1 MYVDPVTGI
10 ITEFRYFY
18 QMMPVRPL
26 SAHAQAFWF
35 FLLYRANA
43 AFWQFPLQIQLNEI
57 AGALRLSRSSVQ
69 RARDELVKQ
78 GHVLYE
84 HDAGS
89 RTVRYY
95 LISNVRPH
103 SLMTAENMLA
113 GTKNYKALGRRSE
126 AALTPVLLKPRR
138 KNQKKR
144 KENAHVDDDECP
156 ETLPGD

>member
-1 MYVDPVTGI
+1 MHVDPVTGI

-78 GHVLYE
+78 GYVLYE

-89 RTVRYY
+89 HRQR
-95 LISNVRPH
+95 SGRPAH
-103 SLMTAENMLA
+103 PQVSRHL
-113 GTKNYKALGRRSE
+113 RSRHRLWHPSFPQGLPE
-126 AALTPVLLKPRR
+126 PRR
-138 KNQKKR
+138 RCGSLRPQ
-144 KENAHVDDDECP
+144 NADGLHPRDRAAGVSRQA
-156 ETLPGD
+156 